1 MPCKRPLIVFRGDWI
16 KFEVTNELTDEGTT
30 LHAHGLFQ
38 KDTPAYDG
46 VPAVAQCPI
55 SPNGGTYEMLFRAD
69 RYGTSWYHSK
79 FAIDNIRNTSS

>member
-1 MPCKRPLIVFRGDWI
+1 MRSTNLLNKLRGDWLLFKI
-16 KFEVTNELTDEGTT
+16 TNELTDEGTA

-38 KDTPAYDG
+38 ANTSWYDG

-55 SPNGGTYEMLFRAD
+55 TPNGGTFEMLFRAD

-79 FAIDNIRNTSS
+79 IVILSLSILMY